1 MSNNESDPVTPSASQ
16 AGASGSSFYFA
27 MRLLPKAQREA
38 MFAIYKYCRMVD
50 DIADDGTRPRT
61 ARAREL
67 DAWRADLQALYA
79 GHDGGRAA
87 FLKGVAQRFQ
97 LRQSDFLAV
106 VDGMDMD
113 VAADIRA
120 PDLATLSVYC
130 DRVASAVGRL
140 STRVFGME
148 EKQGQDLA
156 QSLGHALQL
165 TNILRDLD
173 EDAEI
178 GRLYIPRELLAKAG
192 IDTTDPIA
200 AIADPRI
207 DHACRALAAL
217 AMSRFEAANRLLRK
231 RSPGHLLAPRLM
243 TAVYSAIL
251 KDMLAAGW
259 QPPRRRIRIRKR
271 RLLWLVARCW
281 IVR

>member
-1 MSNNESDPVTPSASQ
+1 MSDHTGEQTAPAAAQ

-27 MRLLPKAQREA
+27 MLLLPKVRREA
-38 MFAIYKYCRMVD
+38 MFAIYKFCRMVD
-50 DIADDGTRPRT
+50 DIADDGTRPRA

-67 DAWRADLQALYA
+67 EAWRADLQALYA
-79 GHDGGRAA
+79 GRDGGRAA
-87 FLKGVAQRFQ
+87 FLKGVVQRFQ
-97 LRQSDFLAV
+97 LSQSDFLAV
-106 VDGMDMD
+106 IDGMDMD

-120 PDLATLSVYC
+120 PDLAMLSVYC

-148 EKQGQDLA
+148 ENRGGELA

-173 EDAEI
+173 EDAAI
-178 GRLYIPRELLAKAG
+178 GRLYVPRELLADAG
-192 IDTTDPIA
+192 IGTTDPVT
-200 AIADPRI
+200 AISDPRI
-207 DHACRALAAL
+207 DSACRALAVL
-217 AMSRFEAANRLLRK
+217 AMDHFKAANKLLLG
-231 RSPGHLLAPRLM
+231 RSPGYLLAPRLM

-271 RLLWLVARCW
+271 RLLWLVARCC
-281 IVR
+281 VVG